1 MPLLSALSIFYVLR
15 IFVTTPPTCAAG
27 ASGVHVVLPSY
38 YAPSGIGLVDMN
50 TSDGRFLFFLPWE
63 GHVLVGT
70 TDRKAVPTMRPI
82 PLENEIN
89 WILTEASK
97 YLTTELQVRRSDV
110 LSAWSGI
117 RPLAYDPHADS
128 QSVQDEY
135 GFKMLLSISKKDLNK
150 YQGIIFTVAHD
161 EFKLLDLKIQKRR
174 IIYDIKSF
182 LKISDVTL

>member
-1 MPLLSALSIFYVLR
+1 MSIIIVMSILIYASAFCSFYFLY
-15 IFVTTPPTCAAG
+15 TPHLHPYPPTCAAG

-117 RPLAYDPHADS
+117 RPLAYDPHADTS
-128 QSVQDEY
+128 STVSRDHV
-135 GFKMLLSISKKDLNK
+135 ISYNQENGL
-150 YQGIIFTVAHD
+150 IFVSGGKWTTY
-161 EFKLLDLKIQKRR
+161 R
-174 IIYDIKSF
+174 
-182 LKISDVTL
+182 